1 MNEFKFELDKS
12 LIEPFLTDFKNDAK
26 TKNARNIQGTGW
38 INPIIDQIKIIE
50 NNDDIDLQVDKNRL
64 YENARKN
71 VNYWTIH
78 CHCKKCKV
86 KYSIY
91 VINKPTE
98 NENLITFNVQSN
110 EHDLQQH
117 NEKKIRVTKEN
128 RVALAE
134 SMILNAGG
142 SAKHYHDQQVGLGL
156 TKIPSQDVMKQM
168 MSEYM
173 HVDMTSTN
181 WLTNLLYQH
190 DTTKALQSDSKWINY
205 NLKLIKQYLHQGV
218 FYTWMQL
225 VT

>member
-1 MNEFKFELDKS
+1 MNEYKLDLDKS
-12 LIEPFLTDFKNDAK
+12 LIEPYLTDFKNDAK
-26 TKNARNIQGTGW
+26 TRNARNIQGTGW
-38 INPIIDQIKIIE
+38 INPIIHQIKIIE
-50 NNDDIDLQVDKNRL
+50 NNDDIDLQIDKNRL

-117 NEKKIRVTKEN
+117 NEKKCRVTKEN

-142 SAKHYHDQQVGLGL
+142 SSQHYHDQQV
-156 TKIPSQDVMKQM
+156 

-181 WLTNLLYQH
+181 WLTNLFYQH
-190 DTTKALQSDSKWINY
+190 DTTKALQLDNKWIKGY
-205 NLKLIKQYLHQGV
+205 IHDLEIYV
-218 FYTWMQL
+218 F
-225 VT
+225 